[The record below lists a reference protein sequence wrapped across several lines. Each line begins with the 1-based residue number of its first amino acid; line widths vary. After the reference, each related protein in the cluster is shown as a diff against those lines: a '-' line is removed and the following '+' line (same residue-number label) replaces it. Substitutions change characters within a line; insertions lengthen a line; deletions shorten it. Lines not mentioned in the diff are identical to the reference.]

1 MLPDFHGNRSP
12 LGDPGMRGALVGL
25 TLATDLSHLAI
36 LYLATIQVR
45 KGSIKTKK
53 SVFAM
58 IRKF

>member
-12 LGDPGMRGALVGL
+12 LADPSMRGALVGL
-25 TLATDLSHLAI
+25 TLATDLSDLAT

-53 SVFAM
+53 SIFAM
-58 IRKF
+58 IGKF